1 MPIRKNW
8 IVFLFFGLDISFRFG
23 VHFVSKN
30 IAKNR
35 KMVKS
40 LDGTERVNNVKFYS
54 FLVILMAIFLTIPIW
69 NGNYIEKRLLK
80 LYLVLRYIH
89 VIDLFYKNNYF
100 PVVFYFSIRNFSEKK
115 ANIFLVIFWLSL
127 HFYWTR
133 YFFITL
139 RK

>member
-1 MPIRKNW
+1 MPIRENW

-23 VHFVSKN
+23 VDFVRKN

-35 KMVKS
+35 KMVES
-40 LDGTERVNNVKFYS
+40 LDGTERVSNLYFYL

-69 NGNYIEKRLLK
+69 NGNCIEKRFLK
-80 LYLVLRYIH
+80 LYLVLPYIH

-100 PVVFYFSIRNFSEKK
+100 SVVFYFSIRNFSEKK

-133 YFFITL
+133 YF
-139 RK
+139 